1 MNILQKWTQ
10 SSLVLRILI
19 GLVAGVVLGLT
30 LPGWTWI
37 GILGLVFS
45 AASVTSWRTCK
56 FLRVTFKWN
65 LLTSV

>member
-1 MNILQKWTQ
+1 MNLLQKWTQ

-45 AASVTSWRTCK
+45 AASVTSWRTCN
-56 FLRVTFKWN
+56 F
-65 LLTSV
+65 